1 MSVVL
6 GDVQRIGRFQYR
18 WPEGPEEFDQ
28 GWEAE
33 ASADGQTFKIRH
45 GLGARDV
52 FGRRRRH
59 SVTFVN
65 GAPRVEGAAADD
77 YEQSKSL
84 VSLLRRG
91 DKTHVRVGDDLNEAY
106 EDFDVVV
113 HRQEIQAPRGANS
126 LAVKIRE
133 DDVPRWATHAVLR
146 HLGAVTLEEE
156 PEQTFPPRK
165 VHLLLRWR
173 LTENPRTVDLH
184 REVAEARGSV
194 WWGKLGDPER
204 NALSDLNL
212 ALLRVQLQSGDPT
225 YVYLYRAGET
235 WRASLMEITRD
246 RSDVDSEL
254 VPDYYSG
261 GPHHLWVRLR
271 DIEQLEED
279 WPLRNLTLL
288 SDPVPDRLEQAL
300 KGQATLLLVT
310 DLAQQAREANQIQFH
325 LERILG
331 GYSQATSE
339 PFNTSHPIWA
349 DFLAVKESLEES
361 EPVRKKSD
369 LAVRPS
375 AGQGNWAKVPWIAV
389 FDRRETQT
397 IRDGVYVVYL
407 FRQDS
412 SGVYLTLNQG
422 VTKPRAEMGATTA
435 REMLTA
441 KAAAI
446 RDRFLSLGEEGF
458 VLDDM
463 VDLHAEPGLGSSYE
477 ESTIAYKLYETGRV
491 PPDEVLLADL
501 DTLLM
506 AYENYVSSPVT
517 VEPTTGTPPVEVS
530 PIDDLGLIAETFS
543 AALRQSHL
551 AFGQQ
556 HNRLV
561 RSFIAAL
568 AAKRFVIL
576 TGLSGSGK
584 TQIAMR
590 FGEWLGENRY
600 HLEPVRPDWT
610 GAEAL
615 FGFEDALQPATDDGR
630 RVWFA
635 PSVLR
640 FMLRAARDL
649 TRPYILILD
658 EMNLA
663 HVERYFADVLS
674 GMESGYPVLPNL
686 QEESD
691 GQWRLAPNA
700 DARLPF
706 PSNLFVVGTVNV
718 DETTFMFSPKVLDRA
733 NVFEFRVTTDDLS
746 ADYRKPIPC
755 VAGPEGLVRGFLNV
769 AIDTNWH
776 IDHPAESLQEFQAS
790 LKAAHRVLSGGDYEF
805 GHRLFFEATRFA
817 AALHATG
824 ELDWRVALDRQVLQ
838 KLLPRL
844 HGSRRR
850 LEPTLSALGRF
861 CLDLT
866 AKPPSGV
873 DEDFDPIAST
883 EVQPALPDSFD
894 KIRRM
899 TRNIRA
905 NQFASFTE

>member
-1 MSVVL
+1 MNWTTGEVREI
-6 GDVQRIGRFQYR
+6 GDFEYR
-18 WPEGPEEFDQ
+18 WPEGPEEFDH
-28 GWEAE
+28 GWETE
-33 ASADGQTFKIRH
+33 VNADGETFQIRH

-52 FGRRRRH
+52 FERHRRH

-65 GAPRVEGAAADD
+65 GEPRVEGAAADD
-77 YEQSKSL
+77 YEQSRSL
-84 VSLLRRG
+84 ISLLRKG
-91 DKTHVRVGDDLNEAY
+91 DKTHARVGDELNEAY

-113 HRQEIQAPRGANS
+113 HRQEIQAPRSANS

-146 HLGAVTLEEE
+146 HLGAVTAPQKPE
-156 PEQTFPPRK
+156 PTRPPRK

-173 LTENPRTVDLH
+173 LSENPKTVDLH
-184 REVAEARGSV
+184 REVAQTRGSV
-194 WWGKLGDPER
+194 WWGKLGDPKR
-204 NALSDLNL
+204 SALSDLNL
-212 ALLRVQLQSGDPT
+212 ALIRSQVRSGVPT

-235 WRASLMEITRD
+235 WRASLMDISKD
-246 RSDVDSEL
+246 RSDVNPEL
-254 VPDYYSG
+254 IPEYYSE
-261 GPHHLWVRLR
+261 GPHHLWVQLT
-271 DIEQLEED
+271 DFEQLDGD
-279 WPLRNLTLL
+279 WPLQNLTLL
-288 SDPVPDRLEQAL
+288 ADPVRGRLEQAL
-300 KGQATLLLVT
+300 KGQASLFLVT
-310 DLAQQAREANQIQFH
+310 DLARRATEANPIQLH
-325 LERILG
+325 LERILR
-331 GYSQATSE
+331 GYSQATAE
-339 PFNTSHPIWA
+339 PFNTSHPIWS
-349 DFLAVKESLEES
+349 DFLALKQELEQS
-361 EPVRKKSD
+361 EAMRQRSD
-369 LAVRPS
+369 LAVRAS

-422 VTKPRAEMGATTA
+422 VTKPRTELGAAAA
-435 REMLTA
+435 REMLTS

-446 RDRFLSLGEEGF
+446 RDRFRSLADEGF
-458 VLDDM
+458 ALDDM
-463 VDLHAEPGLGSSYE
+463 VDLHAEPGLGSFYE
-477 ESTIAYKLYETGRV
+477 DSTIAYQLYETGRV
-491 PPDEVLLADL
+491 PADEVLLTDL
-501 DTLLM
+501 EALLG
-506 AYENYVSSPVT
+506 AYETYVGSPPEVETPTGALPDQVT
-517 VEPTTGTPPVEVS
+517 

-543 AALRQSHL
+543 TALQQSHL
-551 AFGQQ
+551 TFGE
-556 HNRLV
+556 HHERLV

-590 FGEWLGENRY
+590 FGEWVGENRY

-615 FGFEDALQPATDDGR
+615 FGFEDALQPATADGR
-630 RVWFA
+630 RVWFT

-640 FMLRAARDL
+640 FMLSAARDL
-649 TRPYILILD
+649 TRPYVLILD

-686 QEESD
+686 QEEED

-718 DETTFMFSPKVLDRA
+718 DETTYMFSPKVLDRS
-733 NVFEFRVTTDDLS
+733 NVFEFSVATNDLS
-746 ADYRKPIPC
+746 TDYRKPLPC
-755 VAGPEGLVRGFLNV
+755 VPGPEGLVRGFLKV
-769 AIDTNWH
+769 AIDPSWH
-776 IDHPAESLQEFQAS
+776 IDHPADGLKEFQAS
-790 LKAAHRVLSGGDYEF
+790 LKGAHQVLSAGDYEF
-805 GHRLFFEATRFA
+805 GHRVFFEATRFA
-817 AALHATG
+817 SALYATG
-824 ELDWRVALDRQVLQ
+824 EPDWRVALDRQVLQ

-850 LEPTLSALGRF
+850 LEPTLNALGRF

-866 AKPPSGV
+866 VDPSS
-873 DEDFDPIAST
+873 EAEPDFDPLATT
-883 EVQPALPDSFD
+883 EATPTLPESFD

-899 TRNIRA
+899 SRKLRA
-905 NQFASFTE
+905 NQFVSFTE